1 MSKNSIYRVQS
12 IERAFLILEEISRR
26 KSGVRVTD
34 LAANLSIPLPTVHR
48 IVSFLEHKGYL
59 EQDPETKRYHLGLK
73 ILELQGLFI
82 NRFSLVDRALPELKR
97 IAYGLGETVHLGVLS
112 DGYVVYIESLEGAN
126 SMISKATIGS
136 RAPVHSTA
144 LGKVLLAW
152 RSWSEVQDILRT
164 RGMEKDTPNTIDNEA
179 AFRVEL
185 EKVREQGYAL
195 DCNERS
201 MVSHC
206 VAVPIWNYRKEVEA
220 AVSISVASHTFSPE
234 RKEVLVAYLQNVSQ
248 AVSLG
253 QTAIG

>member
-34 LAANLSIPLPTVHR
+34 LAADLSIPLPTVHR

-136 RAPVHSTA
+136 RAPRPLHRPRKSPSSLA
-144 LGKVLLAW
+144 VL
-152 RSWSEVQDILRT
+152 E
-164 RGMEKDTPNTIDNEA
+164 RGSGHPA
-179 AFRVEL
+179 H
-185 EKVREQGYAL
+185 QGYG
-195 DCNERS
+195 ER
-201 MVSHC
+201 H
-206 VAVPIWNYRKEVEA
+206 
-220 AVSISVASHTFSPE
+220 
-234 RKEVLVAYLQNVSQ
+234 SQ
-248 AVSLG
+248 HHR
-253 QTAIG
+253 Q

>member
-1 MSKNSIYRVQS
+1 MSKSRV
-12 IERAFLILEEISRR
+12 LVVDDEEN
-26 KSGVRVTD
+26 VCQ
-34 LAANLSIPLPTVHR
+34 L
-48 IVSFLEHKGYL
+48 VSLYL
-59 EQDPETKRYHLGLK
+59 EK
-73 ILELQGLFI
+73 
-82 NRFSLVDRALPELKR
+82 
-97 IAYGLGETVHLGVLS
+97 
-112 DGYVVYIESLEGAN
+112 EGF
-126 SMISKATIGS
+126 
-136 RAPVHSTA
+136 
-144 LGKVLLAW
+144 
-152 RSWSEVQDILRT
+152 EVQVAYD
-164 RGMEKDTPNTIDNEA
+164 GQEA
-179 AFRVEL
+179 L